1 MLTKEEQYLA
11 AFREIQSRMEKGG
24 DLIGDLGNA
33 AAVLKKRLGFYW
45 VGFYFVSG
53 NTLVLGPFQG
63 TPACVFLPFGEGVC
77 GTCAMKK
84 IAVLVPDVSA
94 FPGYIACDPLSKSEI
109 AVPVFDPDGNI
120 QAVLD
125 ADSENPDAFDETDK
139 RNLEHVAELLKTCWN
154 D

>member
-1 MLTKEEQYLA
+1 LTKEEQYIASL
-11 AFREIQSRMEKGG
+11 REIESRLEKGG
-24 DLIGDLGNA
+24 EIIGDLGNA

-45 VGFYFVSG
+45 VGFYFVNG

-84 IAVLVPDVSA
+84 TTVLVPDVSA
-94 FPGYIACDPLSKSEI
+94 FAGHIACDPLSKSEI
-109 AVPVFDPDGNI
+109 AVPVFGPDGNL

-125 ADSENPDAFDETDK
+125 ADSENSNAFDETDK
-139 RNLEHVAELLKTCWN
+139 RNLENIARLLASCWS

>member
-1 MLTKEEQYLA
+1 MTKEEQYIASL
-11 AFREIQSRMEKGG
+11 REIESRLEKGG
-24 DLIGDLGNA
+24 EIIGDLGNA

-45 VGFYFVSG
+45 VGFYFVNG

-84 IAVLVPDVSA
+84 TTVLVPDVSA
-94 FPGYIACDPLSKSEI
+94 FAGHIACDPLSKSEI
-109 AVPVFDPDGNI
+109 AVPVFGPDGNL

-125 ADSENPDAFDETDK
+125 ADSENSNAFDETDK
-139 RNLEHVAELLKTCWN
+139 RNLENIARLLASCWS